1 MDSIF
6 NFFYWT
12 PMEWEKN
19 IPLGRQDVQ
28 DYWPWLNALRCSSK
42 FNGAKIFF
50 RLRRD
55 VLGPKAL
62 LSR

>member
-28 DYWPWLNALRCSSK
+28 DYWPWLNALHPDEIS
-42 FNGAKIFF
+42 AKKIS
-50 RLRRD
+50 
-55 VLGPKAL
+55 LGKL
-62 LSR
+62 LFKV